1 MFYNILLYF
10 ADFYHKKRIL
20 RFLKKINLNISIIYD
35 VGCHDCTYTRMFH
48 KLFTK
53 SKIFAFEA
61 NPALILK
68 AKKNIK
74 NLNNIKIIQVGIGN
88 SNKYKNLN
96 INSNNLTS
104 SFQDENKNSFTY
116 KIKNIIGQNINY
128 IKKIK
133 MITLEKFISKNDM
146 PDFIKIDV
154 EGYEYEVLSGLKNE
168 LKKIKILMIENR
180 LDSLYLKHGKNK
192 IHNLL
197 TKNKFKLIK
206 RLKFP
211 LLPFEDRFYFNK
223 NNLSKFDLIDFN
235 YRIPL

>member
-1 MFYNILLYF
+1 MFYSILLYF
-10 ADFYHKKRIL
+10 ADLYHKKRIL
-20 RFLKKINLNISIIYD
+20 RFLKKINLKICIIYD

-48 KLFTK
+48 KLFTE

-68 AKKNIK
+68 AKKNIN
-74 NLNNIKIIQVGIGN
+74 NLNNIKLIQIGIGN
-88 SNKYKNLN
+88 CNKYKNLN
-96 INSNNLTS
+96 INSNNLNS
-104 SFQDENKNSFTY
+104 SFKGENKNSFTY
-116 KIKNIIGQNINY
+116 KIKNIIGQNINCK
-128 IKKIK
+128 KKIK
-133 MITLEKFISKNDM
+133 MMTLKKFISKNDM

-154 EGYEYEVLSGLKNE
+154 EGYEYEVLLGLKNK
-168 LKKIKILMIENR
+168 LKEIKILMIENR
-180 LDSLYLKHGKNK
+180 LDSLYLKHSKNK

-223 NNLSKFDLIDFN
+223 NNLGKFDLIDFN